1 MAVPAVVP
9 VAVRL
14 WAIDDPEATV
24 APDTPDCT
32 TVQAKVVP
40 VTLLLSATEEA
51 VPEHIVC
58 DPGVAVAIGAGFT
71 VITIV
76 TGVPAQLL
84 AVGVMV

>member
-14 WAIDDPEATV
+14 WAIDDPEDAV

-40 VTLLLSATEEA
+40 ATLLVSAIDGA

-58 DPGVAVAIGAGFT
+58 DAGVAVATGVGFT
-71 VITIV
+71 VT
-76 TGVPAQLL
+76 TTTLGVPAHPL
-84 AVGVMV
+84 AVGVTV